1 MLNFLHGGRL
11 AAMPPKLVND
21 VGDLHVLRPLIL
33 CAEADIRNFA
43 TAMQFPII
51 PCNLCG
57 SQEGL
62 QRMAVKSMLDEWE
75 KKNPGKRAV
84 MSRALAHVR
93 PSHLMDAELFDFA
106 GLELGA
112 PGTKDDGV

>member
-1 MLNFLHGGRL
+1 
-11 AAMPPKLVND
+11 MPPKLVND

-43 TAMQFPII
+43 AAMQFPII

-112 PGTKDDGV
+112 PGTKDDGL